1 MLGLF
6 GAVLTASLIG
16 SPHCAGM
23 CGPLAILAS
32 STPNHHGSWKQ
43 LFATYHL
50 SRLLGY
56 LLLGMIA
63 GSIGA
68 ALDLSGTL
76 LGVQRTAA
84 LLAGGAM
91 IVIGI
96 FAVVRFWGG
105 QAFHFSLPAPL
116 QRMLREVHQRL
127 NRLTP
132 VPRAAGIGLLTVF
145 LPCGW
150 LYAFVITAAGTA
162 HPLFGGVVMLS
173 FWLGTLPAL
182 TVVMIG
188 VRQLAGRWRIYL
200 PVATSIL
207 LIVTGTYLVADRA
220 WVEYSS
226 LGQTKIAS
234 SLPADK
240 QVTRVS
246 NLSHQEMPCCHVD

>member
-32 STPNHHGSWKQ
+32 STPNNRGSWKE
-43 LFATYHL
+43 LLTAYHF
-50 SRLLGY
+50 SRLIGY
-56 LLLGMIA
+56 LLLGLIA
-63 GSIGA
+63 GSVGA
-68 ALDLSGTL
+68 MLDLSGTL
-76 LGVQRTAA
+76 LGIQRFAT

-91 IVIGI
+91 IIVGI
-96 FAVVRFWGG
+96 FALVRFWGG
-105 QAFHFSLPAPL
+105 QAFHFSLPASMQSTL
-116 QRMLREVHQRL
+116 KRFHQQI
-127 NRLTP
+127 NKLTP
-132 VPRAAGIGLLTVF
+132 VPRAVGIGFLTVF

-162 HPLFGGVVMLS
+162 HPLLGSAVMLS

-182 TVVMIG
+182 TVVMLG
-188 VRQLAGRWRIYL
+188 VRQLAGRWRLYL
-200 PVATSIL
+200 PIATSFL

-220 WVEYSS
+220 WIEYSS

-234 SLPADK
+234 TLPAEQ

-246 NLSHQEMPCCHVD
+246 TLSEQEMPCCHVD